1 MDVSDVNMNFFMVLT
16 KGSNK
21 TPIILCGSLSS
32 DSAMSALLSQY
43 LLGLWQLHVWLCH
56 SFKLNASDRIY
67 LKLWDRS
74 CPTSEVEAPV
84 FVKGFVPVPGY
95 VQGSCDACGWLGIFC
110 ILNPVVVTMPVALAS
125 SDNLLEIFILWPNS
139 QLPFETLRVG
149 PSTLF

>member
-67 LKLWDRS
+67 LKLWDLK
-74 CPTSEVEAPV
+74 T
-84 FVKGFVPVPGY
+84 GY
-95 VQGSCDACGWLGIFC
+95 NFFMWVQK
-110 ILNPVVVTMPVALAS
+110 
-125 SDNLLEIFILWPNS
+125 LE
-139 QLPFETLRVG
+139 LPFAFWISHFVEVQKFIGSGGKSNTNSKENIELKT
-149 PSTLF
+149 SA